1 MWHKILCCRKAA
13 KQKHV
18 ERCTEKDKKGKK
30 EQKMKKKGVDKGGS
44 K

>member
-1 MWHKILCCRKAA
+1 MWYKILCCRKAA

-18 ERCTEKDKKGKK
+18 AKCTERAKKGKK
-30 EQKMKKKGVDKGGS
+30 SQKKQKKGVDKGGN